1 MRGVRIVRR
10 TSLLCSL
17 LAAGLVAAAAAQGR
31 SDAGTPAPCLY
42 RDGAPSDA
50 ASIRSAGVTAICAPA
65 GAGDAWKAEG
75 FEVTALD
82 AAALAAR
89 ELLPT
94 PGVLRGQRVASATR
108 TPFIVSNGW
117 RMRRAPDT
125 RYRYHL
131 PVERAALA
139 TVEAATWGA
148 DAVLQLEAPGDLA
161 PLGRVH
167 QFLRALPDRDL
178 PHMADFAM
186 VDDGSDEA
194 GEVMNLFTRRNLLYE
209 IVKAPSDR
217 FALNIQLGTPEFP
230 RMSTSDPSAFALR
243 VRRRIGDEAR
253 SLRIY
258 GSEVTIARAGADAN
272 GARVH
277 LINYTGRQVFGLRV
291 RLRGVYEPEAAYVLG
306 VEQAVLEDVAVVD
319 GFTEFSIPQM
329 GLFAVVDLRKAPGS
343 SQ

>member
-1 MRGVRIVRR
+1 M
-10 TSLLCSL
+10 
-17 LAAGLVAAAAAQGR
+17 AAAALLLVLIGNGATAQGPAT
-31 SDAGTPAPCLY
+31 AGTPPPCLY
-42 RDGAPSDA
+42 QDGAPADA
-50 ASIRSAGVTAICAPA
+50 ASIRSAGVAAICAPA
-65 GAGDAWKAEG
+65 AAVDAWKAAG
-75 FEVTALD
+75 FEVTAID
-82 AAALAAR
+82 TADLAAR
-89 ELLPT
+89 ELLAT

-108 TPFIVSNGW
+108 TPFVVSNGW
-117 RMRRAPDT
+117 RIRRGPDT
-125 RYRYHL
+125 RYRYNL

-139 TVEAATWGA
+139 AVEAATWGA

-167 QFLRALPDRDL
+167 QFLRKLPDRDL

-291 RLRGVYEPEAAYVLG
+291 RLRGVYEPEGAYVLG
-306 VEQAVLEDVAVVD
+306 VERSALEDVAVVD
-319 GFTEFSIPQM
+319 GFTEFTIPQM
-329 GLFAVVDLRKAPGS
+329 GLFAVVDLRKVPGS
-343 SQ
+343 TQ